1 MTFKLS
7 SLSLFLIL
15 LFVIFV
21 SYFIGF
27 SFPEKER
34 NTTKENFIS
43 FDYGASL
50 GSSIQIPEY
59 SGTNN
64 VNKVVKVYDNVFF
77 DVYNGN
83 LIEVDGSAFRGN
95 SEVTGNSISK
105 LHILGRKNAGNS
117 VVTYNTPSA
126 NKMMQTNESQ
136 NTFTN
141 SFKEFTYTTQ
151 SKNTDPYVVFYLPWN
166 DSTYIHM
173 IDISGGNNIHNHT
186 HAVTELYYNTSQT
199 AITYNNSTLKFVSG
213 KSIDD
218 VNTSNNDFVRLP
230 SYDSNYSVFQMSSN
244 IFFDVRNAQVI
255 ITNPDLN
262 TLSVYPR
269 KYSMSDDSLIKPGNY
284 TTQTSIVNTD
294 FNTWTAYDLSS
305 KGNKMVLYISVGSK
319 TMLVII
325 EPDNNNKYRVFNVK
339 RFLSTG
345 LDNGQ
350 LSVNSTTLS
359 KTNTTP
365 ADPNSMMDDYYKWF
379 YFNSVKG
386 VKDPNSHNYNY
397 SDDFI
402 LKTQIVPPVCPSCP
416 TCPSSGGICTNCG
429 GNGGSGTR
437 SNNGQTLANPSNLP
451 GQPITNSV
459 NATTGMVNNAVNTT
473 GNLLYAGA
481 SGTKDLIEDTGSG
494 VKNFVENTGSGVKDL
509 VEDTGSGLVNFAK
522 SVGNGINKLGSP
534 IDLNSTSDNIRNQQ
548 NNNRNFND
556 NNLNRVGFYNSNG
569 QPVINQS
576 SVTDPYSY
584 FGAVP
589 SKPSNYIPV
598 TSDFSKFGR

>member
-1 MTFKLS
+1 
-7 SLSLFLIL
+7 
-15 LFVIFV
+15 
-21 SYFIGF
+21 
-27 SFPEKER
+27 
-34 NTTKENFIS
+34 
-43 FDYGASL
+43 
-50 GSSIQIPEY
+50 
-59 SGTNN
+59 
-64 VNKVVKVYDNVFF
+64 
-77 DVYNGN
+77 
-83 LIEVDGSAFRGN
+83 
-95 SEVTGNSISK
+95 
-105 LHILGRKNAGNS
+105 
-117 VVTYNTPSA
+117 
-126 NKMMQTNESQ
+126 
-136 NTFTN
+136 
-141 SFKEFTYTTQ
+141 
-151 SKNTDPYVVFYLPWN
+151 
-166 DSTYIHM
+166 M

-230 SYDSNYSVFQMSSN
+230 SYDPNYSVFQMSSN

-386 VKDPNSHNYNY
+386 IKDPNSHNYNY